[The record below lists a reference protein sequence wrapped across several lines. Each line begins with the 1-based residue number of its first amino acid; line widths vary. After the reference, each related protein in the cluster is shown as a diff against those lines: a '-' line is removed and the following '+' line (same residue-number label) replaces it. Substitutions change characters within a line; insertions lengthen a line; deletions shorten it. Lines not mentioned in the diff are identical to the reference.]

1 VKRLILVFLCVS
13 LAACASSGRLS
24 SVERLALYRAHAG
37 APQGDMPFQGSLN
50 GWNELGDSALAVWTR
65 PGQAFLLELTGPC
78 PDLPYAQAIGLTSRV
93 GRVSARLD
101 KVLVR
106 GPGPG
111 PQMPCYIGSIRP
123 LDVKAL
129 RASEQQL
136 RHAQAEARQ
145 E

>member
-1 VKRLILVFLCVS
+1 MKRLMIAVLCVS
-13 LAACASSGRLS
+13 LAACASSGRLGS
-24 SVERLALYRAHAG
+24 DQRLALYRAHAG
-37 APQGDMPFQGSLN
+37 APQSDMPFQGNLN

-129 RASEQQL
+129 RTSEQQL
-136 RHAQAEARQ
+136 RHAQAQAR
-145 E
+145 ED